1 MKKVLTAWLIL
12 LSISSFA
19 IDFYSNSIP
28 KINVSKEIWVKSM
41 TQLYNLDRSVDISK
55 TRIELSLRPGQ
66 WDYYKLLKEKI
77 AKLHPFEVNR
87 ATINLF
93 ISNSNNIDKEQA
105 IGITGGTG
113 PLFDAQLLGELVE
126 YSDYFLWNRIAINL
140 YSAAPPRTFRQRL
153 IRGTL

>member
-105 IGITGGTG
+105 IGITG
-113 PLFDAQLLGELVE
+113 LLSDAQLLGELVE
-126 YSDYFLWNRIAINL
+126 YSDSFLWNRIAINL